1 MDLLSLRIGH
11 CAMKVQ
17 KFDYIHFQCLLY
29 LISKHLFLFH
39 ISIDIECPLPPSIP
53 THTDYK
59 LTEDDGSVF
68 ETRTH
73 WPDMD
78 NITQTIWYNMATNIT
93 EVSRNFNATLM
104 YDSQV
109 LLDFF

>member
-1 MDLLSLRIGH
+1 MDLLSQRIGN

-17 KFDYIHFQCLLY
+17 KFYFINFQCLLY
-29 LISKHLFLFH
+29 LISNLLFLFH
-39 ISIDIECPLPPSIP
+39 LSLVIICDFHANIP

>member
-1 MDLLSLRIGH
+1 MDLLSQRIGN

-17 KFDYIHFQCLLY
+17 KFYFINFQCLLY
-29 LISKHLFLFH
+29 LISNLLFLFH
-39 ISIDIECPLPPSIP
+39 ISIDIECPLPPNIP
-53 THTDYK
+53 THADYK
-59 LTEDDGSVF
+59 ITEDDGSVF
-68 ETRTH
+68 ETRTN
-73 WPDMD
+73 WPDKD
-78 NITQTIWYNMATNIT
+78 NITQTILYNMNTNIT